1 METRKIEKLTGPVDI
16 VASVPG
22 SKSILA
28 RAMVLSALS
37 EGKCVITNAVLS
49 EDGKVMLN
57 ALRDLGFQVYYNSS
71 LKVVRVFGK
80 GGEIPKKEA
89 TVYVGSAGTAA
100 RFLTAML
107 AFSDGTYVINGSRQL
122 TARPMAGL
130 IKALREAKIEITCLG
145 KEGHLPIK
153 IKGRR
158 PKEDE
163 KLRLYV
169 DASESTQFVSGLMMS
184 LACLP
189 NESMIAAT
197 NMNRSSYINMTMRM
211 ITLFGGDI
219 EGAGGIF
226 KIAPGKTYEVK
237 DMVAEPDV
245 SSACYLYAVPV
256 LLGGRAKVPGVGMY
270 SLQGDLKFLDL
281 LTTLGAKISS
291 DDEIILSAFKN
302 NMGIEDLI
310 IDMADF
316 SDQVATMA
324 VIAACKRGITRINN
338 IGHIR
343 KQESD
348 RIAVIAQ
355 NLEKCGIR
363 CTEGKDFLAIE
374 GGMPHGAVIN
384 PHGDHRIAM
393 AFSILGLYTGDMVIK
408 DPDCVGKSFEN
419 FFEEIDKIKS
429 AEEEA
434 GE

>member
-1 METRKIEKLTGPVDI
+1 METRKIEKLSGPVDI
-16 VASVPG
+16 VAAVPG

-57 ALRDLGFQVYYNSS
+57 ALRDLGFQVYYNSG

-80 GGEIPKKEA
+80 GGEIPKKDA
-89 TVYVGSAGTAA
+89 TIYVGSAGTAA

-107 AFSDGTYVINGSRQL
+107 AFSDGTYVVNGSRQL

-130 IKALREAKIEITCLG
+130 IKALRDAKVEITCLG

-153 IKGRR
+153 IKGCR
-158 PKEDE
+158 PKEKE
-163 KLRLYV
+163 KLKLYV
-169 DASESTQFVSGLMMS
+169 DASESTQFVSGLMMA

-211 ITLFGGDI
+211 ITLFGGEI

-226 KIAPGKTYEVK
+226 KIAPGKTYNTR

-245 SSACYLYAVPV
+245 SSACYLYAIPM

-281 LTTLGAKISS
+281 LATLGAKLSS

-302 NMGIEDLI
+302 NMGIEDLV

-324 VIAACKRGITRINN
+324 VIAACKHGITRINN

-348 RIAVIAQ
+348 RISVIAQ
-355 NLEKCGIR
+355 SLEKCGIR

-393 AFSILGLYTGDMVIK
+393 AFSILGLYTGNMVIK
-408 DPDCVGKSFEN
+408 EPECVGKSFEN
-419 FFEEIDKIKS
+419 FFEEIDKIKTID
-429 AEEEA
+429 EEA

>member
-1 METRKIEKLTGPVDI
+1 METRKIEKMTGPVDI

-169 DASESTQFVSGLMMS
+169 DASESTQFVSGLMMA

-211 ITLFGGDI
+211 ITLFGGEI

-245 SSACYLYAVPV
+245 SSACYLYAIPV
-256 LLGGRAKVPGVGMY
+256 LLGGMAKVPGVGMY

-310 IDMADF
+310 IDMSDF

-408 DPDCVGKSFEN
+408 DPDCVGKTFEN
-419 FFEEIDKIKS
+419 FFEEIDKIKNV
-429 AEEEA
+429 EEEA

>member
-169 DASESTQFVSGLMMS
+169 DASESTQFVSGLMMA

-245 SSACYLYAVPV
+245 SSACYLYAIPV

-310 IDMADF
+310 IDMSDF

-348 RIAVIAQ
+348 RISVIAQ
-355 NLEKCGIR
+355 NLEKCGVR

-419 FFEEIDKIKS
+419 FFEELDKIKNVD
-429 AEEEA
+429 EEA